1 MRNKC
6 CKSTNEYKLIKIRT
20 AKWINIKTFYDLK
33 VFQRELSIREWNV
46 VFACDGNLKMKIIMQ
61 ARGFV
66 RRSRDLLHKLSKIFT
81 TASHTTNNYS
91 RLPLR
96 GNDSILFIQNA
107 EIIAQPVMRFNLRK
121 INIEMSR
128 PFRAN
133 NCHVLRC
140 MFNTFCNLTIF
151 RCLSSDKL

>member
-1 MRNKC
+1 
-6 CKSTNEYKLIKIRT
+6 
-20 AKWINIKTFYDLK
+20 
-33 VFQRELSIREWNV
+33 
-46 VFACDGNLKMKIIMQ
+46 MQ

-66 RRSRDLLHKLSKIFT
+66 RRSRDLLHKLSKLFT

-151 RCLSSDKL
+151 RCLSSDKLQTRKSYHDSVHVKLLIRSSHAIFRLQWRCFPFIGANRVHQHVNYT